1 MKVNCMRSW
10 LLANLFGICLILM
23 AQVVSAE
30 DAIHLYLDADQT
42 GARASG
48 LSIEQGIRTAL
59 HEVNYTL
66 AGKPV
71 KLIVKD
77 HHGSSVRS
85 KRHLASILKD
95 HQALAVFSGLHSP
108 PLLDNL
114 AFINDNKIL
123 MLDPWAAAGPITR
136 YKKGKNWVFRLSID
150 DSKAGEVIVKNALNE
165 GFKKP
170 YLLLEETGWGKSN
183 FKTMSKALKNLGL
196 NAVGTQWFNWNLGE
210 TGAKI
215 ILREIQ
221 ASGADCILL
230 VANAHEG
237 KTFAKALLALN
248 ADKRLPIRSHWGI
261 TGGDFPEV
269 INANLR
275 QGMDLKF
282 LQTRFS
288 FISSKQTPFSK
299 QVFRNAS
306 DLFPEM
312 IQRKKDIQAP
322 TGFIH
327 AYDLTRLM
335 IAAINNSQFGDDMAK
350 NRATLRDALEQIKN
364 PVVGLIKTYQQPFK
378 PYTPKEPDAHE
389 ALTIHDLVMA
399 YYGKQNQIF
408 LDN

>member
-1 MKVNCMRSW
+1 MRSF
-10 LLANLFGICLILM
+10 LLGLLLGPCLMLM
-23 AQVVSAE
+23 AQGVNAE
-30 DAIHLYLDADQT
+30 SDIHLYLDADQT

-66 AGKPV
+66 AGKTV

-85 KRHLASILKD
+85 KRHLSDFLKD
-95 HQALAVFSGLHSP
+95 KKALAVFSGLHSP

-114 AFINDNKIL
+114 EFINENNIL

-136 YKKGKNWVFRLSID
+136 YKKGPNWVFRLSID
-150 DSKAGEVIVKNALNE
+150 DSKAGEVIVKNALKE

-170 YLLLEETGWGKSN
+170 YLLLEETGWGRSN

-196 NAVGTQWFNWNLGE
+196 SAVGTQWFNWNLGG

-221 ASGADCILL
+221 ASGADCIFL

-248 ADKRLPIRSHWGI
+248 KNKRLPIRSHWGI

-269 INANLR
+269 INAKLR
-275 QGMDLKF
+275 QGIDLKF

-288 FISSKQTPFSK
+288 FISSEQNAFSK
-299 QVFRNAS
+299 KVFKTAS
-306 DLFPEM
+306 GLFPDM
-312 IQRKKDIQAP
+312 IKLKKDIQAP

-335 IAAINNSQFGDDMAK
+335 IAAINNSHFGDNMIQ
-350 NRATLRDALEQIKN
+350 NRTILRNALEQIKN
-364 PVVGLIKTYQQPFK
+364 PVTGLIKTYQQPFK
-378 PYTPKEPDAHE
+378 PYTQQEPDAHE
-389 ALTIHDLVMA
+389 ALTINDLVMA
-399 YYGKQNQIF
+399 YYGNQNQIF
-408 LDN
+408 LDNQ